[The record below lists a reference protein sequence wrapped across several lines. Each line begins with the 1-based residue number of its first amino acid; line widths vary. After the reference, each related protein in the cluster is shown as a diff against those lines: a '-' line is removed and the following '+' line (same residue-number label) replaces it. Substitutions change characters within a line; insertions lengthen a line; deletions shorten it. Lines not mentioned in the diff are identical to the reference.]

1 MIQLKNIEKIYP
13 NGFCALKSVNLNVSK
28 GEICGIIGYS
38 GAGKS
43 TLLRCINLLERPSS
57 GEVVVGGVNMLSLSE
72 AELAKKRQKIG
83 MIFQHFNL
91 LSAKNVRENVA
102 YALKIAGW
110 QKEKIAPRVD
120 ELLEIVGLSQRAD
133 FRISQLSGGQ
143 KQRVAIARALAN
155 SPEILLCDEATSALD
170 PKTTKGVLELLKRL
184 QSELGLTVVL
194 ITHQIEVV
202 RELASTVHVIEG
214 GKIVESG
221 SVAQIFAAPKQ
232 AVTKE
237 LVGAKA
243 ESVRYGDGC
252 YRIVFTG
259 KKANEPLI
267 SQIIKRYDID
277 ANILSGNIDELSSGE
292 VGHLNVKFTGQKE
305 AIDCAI
311 RYLKEAGVTLIKLGD
326 ESESIR

>member
-13 NGFCALKSVNLNVSK
+13 NGFCALKGINLNVAR
-28 GEICGIIGYS
+28 GEICSIIGYS

-43 TLLRCINLLERPSS
+43 TLIRCINLLERPSN
-57 GEVVVGGVNMLSLSE
+57 GEVLINGVNMLSLSE
-72 AELAKKRQKIG
+72 AELTKKRQKIG

-110 QKEKIAPRVD
+110 QKDKITPRVD
-120 ELLEIVGLSQRAD
+120 ELLELVGLEKRAD
-133 FRISQLSGGQ
+133 FRISELSGGQ

-170 PKTTKGVLELLKRL
+170 PKTTKGVLKLLKKL
-184 QSELGLTVVL
+184 QAELGLTVVL

-202 RELASTVHVIEG
+202 RYLASTVHVIEG
-214 GKIVESG
+214 GHIVESG
-221 SVAQIFAAPKQ
+221 SASEIFAAPKHT
-232 AVTKE
+232 VTKE
-237 LVGAKA
+237 LVGAKS
-243 ESVRYGDGC
+243 ESVRYGEGC

-259 KKANEPLI
+259 QKANEPLI
-267 SQIIKRYDID
+267 SQIIKRYNID

-305 AIDCAI
+305 AINGALG
-311 RYLKEAGVTLIKLGD
+311 YLKEAGVTLIKLG
-326 ESESIR
+326 EQE